1 MKSSPDRHL
10 WAVILAGGIGSRFW
24 PASTPARPKQLLPL
38 ASDQPLIHE
47 TIERITP
54 LVPIERVRILTGG
67 DLAPAIRAAVPELT
81 RENFLIEPRAAGTA
95 PILAWAALEIE
106 KSDPDAVMVSLHADH
121 VIDPPDDFRRCV
133 SHAADVAVRNE
144 RLVTLG
150 ATPDRP
156 ETGFGYIRPG
166 APLPTLAASPG
177 SADGLAVERFVEK
190 PDLETARAYLADGGY
205 LWNTGIFIW
214 RVRDLIAQVERHTPE
229 IATLIPMLRDGDIDA
244 FFSRVPSLSIDHALL
259 ERSDRVAVVPA
270 TFRWDDIGSWDA
282 LFRTRPRDATDN
294 VTVGDAHIVDSRGT
308 AVYADDGPVVAF
320 GVDDLVIVRTAGVT
334 FVMPRRKSADLK
346 ILLERIPDRLRKLE

>member
-1 MKSSPDRHL
+1 MRSSLDRHL

-24 PASTPARPKQLLPL
+24 PASTPSRPKQLLSL
-38 ASDQPLIHE
+38 ASDQPLIRE

-54 LVPIERVRILTGG
+54 LVPIERVRILTGVE
-67 DLAPAIRAAVPELT
+67 LVPAIRTAVPELT
-81 RENFLIEPRAAGTA
+81 EDNFLIEPRAAGTA

-166 APLPTLAASPG
+166 PPLSGLGSPR

-190 PDLETARAYLADGGY
+190 PDLETARAYLADGEY

-214 RVRDLIAQVERHTPE
+214 RVRDLIAQIGRHTPE
-229 IATLIPMLRDGDIDA
+229 IASLIPILRDGDVEA
-244 FFSRVPSLSIDHALL
+244 FFSQVPSLSIDHALL

-282 LFRTRPRDATDN
+282 LFRTRPRDATEN
-294 VTVGDAHIVDSRGT
+294 VTIGDAHLVDSRGT
-308 AVYADDGPVVAF
+308 AAYADDGPVVAF
-320 GVDDLVIVRTAGVT
+320 GVEDLVIVRTSGVT
-334 FVMPRRKSADLK
+334 FVMPRRRSADLK
-346 ILLERIPDRLRKLE
+346 NLLERIPDRLRKLE